1 MSSFREQLLTDV
13 SGLCQKLFK
22 RRLALVQRQQL
33 VSNESKQDIIL
44 LITQLNQLRLLD
56 PFPEEA
62 TTDLSQLN
70 KLKTDI
76 EAEDGDQFA
85 IQQTLMTWAGGI
97 APIPEV
103 EAGASPDD
111 ATTPINQRM
120 IDNLHLFRS
129 TIDKS
134 RVRLLRDRDRY
145 DRKAYTSARNAFTL
159 ARAVY
164 EERLKLNQIDAT
176 NEGCAR
182 MEQVLIPAVAA
193 ATGATFPADIQAGA
207 KFMEDNTFAINTAK

>member
-22 RRLALVQRQQL
+22 RRLALVQSQQL

-44 LITQLNQLRLLD
+44 LIAQLNQLRLLD

-62 TTDLSQLN
+62 TTDLSPLN

-76 EAEDGDQFA
+76 DAEDGDQFA
-85 IQQTLMTWAGGI
+85 IQETLMTWAGGI
-97 APIPEV
+97 APLPEV
-103 EAGASPDD
+103 EADASPDE

-120 IDNLHLFRS
+120 IDDLHLFRS

-182 MEQVLIPAVAA
+182 MEQVLIPAVEA

-207 KFMEDNTFAINTAK
+207 KFMEDNTFAVNTAK